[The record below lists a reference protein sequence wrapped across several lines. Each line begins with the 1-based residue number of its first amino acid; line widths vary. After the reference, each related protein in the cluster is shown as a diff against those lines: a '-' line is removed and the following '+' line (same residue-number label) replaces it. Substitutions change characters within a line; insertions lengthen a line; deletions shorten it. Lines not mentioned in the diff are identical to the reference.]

1 MAVSGQ
7 RLGKH
12 VPTVTDMNT
21 TIEEPCFLHGPCQ
34 DVISKG
40 QD

>member
-12 VPTVTDMNT
+12 VPVAKQQILNNGRAVFYGVRA
-21 TIEEPCFLHGPCQ
+21 EVL
-34 DVISKG
+34 
-40 QD
+40 